1 MHQRIIVAVLCIL
14 ASTACASAT
23 RALGAA
29 GGCSPATAPEQSD
42 VQTAINALGL
52 SSAVGERLRSLVEAP
67 LQPDSVRARACV
79 VANDATCRAAGASAQ
94 RWRASDR
101 YVVFQLGGT
110 YWVRGTSWGAVN
122 VLDGKLARI
131 ETFIDQ

>member
-1 MHQRIIVAVLCIL
+1 MRPF
-14 ASTACASAT
+14 SRTACA
-23 RALGAA
+23 
-29 GGCSPATAPEQSD
+29 
-42 VQTAINALGL
+42 
-52 SSAVGERLRSLVEAP
+52 
-67 LQPDSVRARACV
+67 RARV